1 MRRASLYPK
10 LAASALRKNIRIY
23 LPYLLASTGTVMM
36 FNLLLGLSTD
46 PQVASLRGG
55 AQVQLVLALGC
66 IVVAIFSAIL
76 LFYTNGVIVRQ
87 RKREFGLY
95 NILGMEKRHVGLVL
109 LWETIYT
116 ALISFALG
124 VLGSLVFS
132 KLAQMLILHM
142 LGGSVNLKLG
152 FQPGAALATLAL
164 FLGIFLL
171 TLVKN
176 LAVLFRARPV
186 ELLRS
191 ASEGEREPKSRWLL
205 AALGVLTLGGG
216 YVLSLR
222 TNDVYNAI
230 GNFFIAVILVIIGTY
245 LLFTT
250 FSIVLLKALRKNKRY
265 YYKTN
270 HFVAVSGM
278 LYRMKRNA
286 MGLASICI
294 LSTMVLVTVSTTF
307 SLYLGIDGVMDAR
320 YPSEVGYSMRWE
332 ETTDVQRAEALE
344 CVRALVEDYDLQIE
358 DDRRYAMLSFVSLL
372 MEDGATLDFDRRTGV
387 PSERFI
393 SLNVLMMEDYAGL
406 GGAAMDLKPGEAL
419 VYSSRGRKME
429 EMHIGEISLRL
440 HAQECFPERVSMNIY
455 ADEVENVYLV
465 VDGVQTLLQI
475 AEVEQSAYGKNASAI
490 RECVS
495 FNLKGSEADVL
506 AYETALVDVAVR
518 GDYDWTLYSLRC
530 RQKEY
535 YEEYLAF
542 YGAMFFLGMFLG
554 FLFVMTT
561 VTIMYYKQV
570 SEGMEDRGRY
580 AIMQKVGMTRAEVRS
595 SIRSQVLTVFFLPLG
610 TAAVHVAC
618 AFPMIVYILAAF
630 GVQDVKLFALCTLGC
645 FGVFTVL
652 YVAVYLLTARAYN
665 RIVEGRQG

>member
-1 MRRASLYPK
+1 MRKASLYPK

-36 FNLLLGLSTD
+36 FNLLLGLTTD

-55 AQVQLVLALGC
+55 VQVQLVLALGC

-76 LFYTNGVIVRQ
+76 LFYTNGVIIRQ

-116 ALISFALG
+116 ALISFTLG

-132 KLAQMLILHM
+132 KLAQLLILHM
-142 LGGSVNLKLG
+142 LGGSMNLKLG

-164 FLGIFLL
+164 FLSIFLL

-176 LAVLFRARPV
+176 LAVIFRARPV

-191 ASEGEREPKSRWLL
+191 ASEGEREPRSRWLL

-320 YPSEVGYSMRWE
+320 YPSEVGYNMRWE

-344 CVRALVEDYDLQIE
+344 CVRALAENYDLQIE

-419 VYSSRGRKME
+419 LYSSRGRKME

-440 HAQECFPERVSMNIY
+440 HAQERFPERLSMNIY

-465 VDGVQTLLQI
+465 VDGAQTLMQI
-475 AEVEQSAYGKNASAI
+475 AEVEQAAYGKNASTI

-495 FNLKGSEADVL
+495 FNLRGSEADVL

-518 GDYDWTLYSLRC
+518 GDYDWTLYNLRC

>member
-1 MRRASLYPK
+1 MRKASLYPK

-55 AQVQLVLALGC
+55 VQVQLVLALGC

-116 ALISFALG
+116 ALISFTLG

-132 KLAQMLILHM
+132 KLAQLLILHM
-142 LGGSVNLKLG
+142 LGGSMNLKLG

-164 FLGIFLL
+164 FLSIFLL

-176 LAVLFRARPV
+176 LAVIFRARPV

-191 ASEGEREPKSRWLL
+191 AREGEREPRSRWLL

-320 YPSEVGYSMRWE
+320 YPSEVGYSLRWE
-332 ETTDVQRAEALE
+332 ETTQAQRGEALE
-344 CVRALVEDYDLQIE
+344 SVYALAEAHGVQIADE
-358 DDRRYAMLSFVSLL
+358 QRYSMLSFVSPL

-419 VYSSRGRKME
+419 VYSDRGRKME
-429 EMHIGEISLRL
+429 EMHIGDLSLRL
-440 HAQECFPERVSMNIY
+440 HALERFPERIGSNLY
-455 ADEVENVYLV
+455 ALDTENVYLV
-465 VDGVQTLLQI
+465 VDGAQTLMQI
-475 AEVEQSAYGKNASAI
+475 AKIERAAYGKNASSI
-490 RECVS
+490 QECVS
-495 FNLKGSEADVL
+495 FNLKGLEADIL
-506 AYETALVDVAVR
+506 AYETALTDDEVE
-518 GDYDWTLYSLRC
+518 GNNDWTLYNLRC

-665 RIVEGRQG
+665 RIVEGQQG

>member
-1 MRRASLYPK
+1 MA
-10 LAASALRKNIRIY
+10 
-23 LPYLLASTGTVMM
+23 
-36 FNLLLGLSTD
+36 LLGA
-46 PQVASLRGG
+46 VA
-55 AQVQLVLALGC
+55 
-66 IVVAIFSAIL
+66 
-76 LFYTNGVIVRQ
+76 
-87 RKREFGLY
+87 
-95 NILGMEKRHVGLVL
+95 M
-109 LWETIYT
+109 
-116 ALISFALG
+116 
-124 VLGSLVFS
+124 
-132 KLAQMLILHM
+132 
-142 LGGSVNLKLG
+142 
-152 FQPGAALATLAL
+152 
-164 FLGIFLL
+164 
-171 TLVKN
+171 
-176 LAVLFRARPV
+176 
-186 ELLRS
+186 
-191 ASEGEREPKSRWLL
+191 
-205 AALGVLTLGGG
+205 GGG
-216 YVLSLR
+216 Y
-222 TNDVYNAI
+222 YIAI
-230 GNFFIAVILVIIGTY
+230 VTENPIKATMLFFVAVILVIIGTY

-250 FSIVLLKALRKNKRY
+250 FSIVLLKALRKNRRY

-320 YPSEVGYSMRWE
+320 YPSEVGYSLRWE
-332 ETTDVQRAEALE
+332 ETTQAQRGEALE
-344 CVRALVEDYDLQIE
+344 SVHALAEAHGVQIADE
-358 DDRRYAMLSFVSLL
+358 QRYSMLSFVSPL
-372 MEDGATLDFDRRTGV
+372 MEDGATLDFDRRSGV

-419 VYSSRGRKME
+419 LYSSRGRKME

-440 HAQECFPERVSMNIY
+440 HAQERFPERLSMNIY

-465 VDGVQTLLQI
+465 VDGAQTLMQI
-475 AEVEQSAYGKNASAI
+475 AEVEQAAYGKNASTI

-495 FNLKGSEADVL
+495 FNLRGSEADVL

-518 GDYDWTLYSLRC
+518 GDYDWTLYNLRC

-618 AFPMIVYILAAF
+618 AFPMVVFILAAF

>member
-1 MRRASLYPK
+1 MRKMRLYPK

-46 PQVASLRGG
+46 PQLASLRGG
-55 AQVQLVLALGC
+55 ANVQLVLALGC
-66 IVVAIFSAIL
+66 IIVAIFSAIL

-116 ALISFALG
+116 ALISFVLG
-124 VLGSLVFS
+124 VLGSMVFS
-132 KLAQMLILHM
+132 KLAQLLILHM
-142 LGGSVNLKLG
+142 LGGDVNLRLG
-152 FQPGAALATLAL
+152 FQPWAALATLAL

-171 TLVKN
+171 TLIKN
-176 LAVLFRARPV
+176 LAVIFRARPV

-191 ASEGEREPKSRWLL
+191 ATEGEREPKSRWLL
-205 AALGVLTLGGG
+205 AALGVITLGGG

-250 FSIVLLKALRKNKRY
+250 FSIVLLKALRKNRRY

-270 HFVAVSGM
+270 HFVAISGM
-278 LYRMKRNA
+278 MYRMKRNA

-307 SLYLGIDGVMDAR
+307 CLYLGIDGVMDAR

-580 AIMQKVGMTRAEVRS
+580 VIMQKVGMTRAEVRS

-630 GVQDVKLFALCTLGC
+630 GVQDVKLFAKCTLGC
-645 FGVFTVL
+645 FGAFAVL
-652 YVAVYLLTARAYN
+652 YIAVYLLTARAYN
-665 RIVEGRQG
+665 RIVEGQ

>member
-46 PQVASLRGG
+46 SQVASLRGG

-320 YPSEVGYSMRWE
+320 YPSEVGYNMRWE

-344 CVRALVEDYDLQIE
+344 CVRALAENYDLQIE
-358 DDRRYAMLSFVSLL
+358 DDRRYAMLSFVSPL
-372 MEDGATLDFDRRTGV
+372 MEDGATLDFDRRSGV
-387 PSERFI
+387 PSDRFI
-393 SLNVLMMEDYAGL
+393 RLSVLMMEDYAGL

-419 VYSSRGRKME
+419 LYSSRGRKME

-440 HAQECFPERVSMNIY
+440 HAQERFPERLSMNIY

-465 VDGVQTLLQI
+465 VDGAQTLMQI
-475 AEVEQSAYGKNASAI
+475 AEVEQAAYGKNASTI

-495 FNLKGSEADVL
+495 FNLRGSEADVL

-518 GDYDWTLYSLRC
+518 GDYDWTLYNLRC

-618 AFPMIVYILAAF
+618 AFPMIVFILAAF

-652 YVAVYLLTARAYN
+652 YIAVYLLTARAYN

>member
-116 ALISFALG
+116 ALISFTLG

-132 KLAQMLILHM
+132 KLAQLLILHM

-176 LAVLFRARPV
+176 LAVIFRARPV

-191 ASEGEREPKSRWLL
+191 AREGEREPRSRILL
-205 AALGVLTLGGG
+205 AALGVVTLGGG

-250 FSIVLLKALRKNKRY
+250 FSIVLLKALRKNRRY

-307 SLYLGIDGVMDAR
+307 CLYLGIDGVMDAR
-320 YPSEVGYSMRWE
+320 YPSEVGYFMRWE
-332 ETTDVQRAEALE
+332 ETSDAQRAEALE
-344 CVRALVEDYDLQIE
+344 SVHVLAEAHGVQIADE
-358 DDRRYAMLSFVSLL
+358 QRYSMLSFVSPL

-393 SLNVLMMEDYAGL
+393 CLNVTTMEDYAGL

-419 VYSSRGRKME
+419 VYSDRGRTMGA
-429 EMHIGEISLRL
+429 MHIGELSLRL
-440 HAQECFPERVSMNIY
+440 HALERFPDRIGTPLY
-455 ADEVENVYLV
+455 ALDTENVYLV
-465 VDGVQTLLQI
+465 VDGAQTLLRI
-475 AEVEQSAYGKNASAI
+475 GEIERAAYGKNASSI
-490 RECVS
+490 QECVS
-495 FNLKGSEADVL
+495 FNLNGAEADVV
-506 AYETALVDVAVR
+506 AFETALTDDEVE
-518 GDYDWTLYSLRC
+518 GNNDWTLYDLRC

-535 YEEYLAF
+535 YEEYVAF

-630 GVQDVKLFALCTLGC
+630 GVQDVKLFAKCTLGC
-645 FGVFTVL
+645 FGAFAVL
-652 YVAVYLLTARAYN
+652 YIAVYLLTARAYN
-665 RIVEGRQG
+665 RIVEGQ

>member
-46 PQVASLRGG
+46 SQVASLRGG

-116 ALISFALG
+116 ALISFAVG

-164 FLGIFLL
+164 FLGIFFL

-320 YPSEVGYSMRWE
+320 YPSEVGYNMRWE

-344 CVRALVEDYDLQIE
+344 CVRALAENYDLQIE
-358 DDRRYAMLSFVSLL
+358 DDRRYAMLSFVSPL
-372 MEDGATLDFDRRTGV
+372 MEDGATLDFDRRSGV
-387 PSERFI
+387 PSDRFI
-393 SLNVLMMEDYAGL
+393 RLSVLMMEDYAGL

-440 HAQECFPERVSMNIY
+440 HAQERFPERLSMNIY

-465 VDGVQTLLQI
+465 VDGAQTLMQI
-475 AEVEQSAYGKNASAI
+475 AEVEQAAYGKNASTI

-495 FNLKGSEADVL
+495 FNLRGSEADVL

-518 GDYDWTLYSLRC
+518 GDYDWTLYNLRC

-610 TAAVHVAC
+610 TAAVHAAC
-618 AFPMIVYILAAF
+618 AFPMIVFILAAF

-652 YVAVYLLTARAYN
+652 YIAVYLLTARAYN

>member
-320 YPSEVGYSMRWE
+320 YPSEVGYNMRWE

-344 CVRALVEDYDLQIE
+344 CVRALAENYDLQIE
-358 DDRRYAMLSFVSLL
+358 DDRRYAMLSFVSPL
-372 MEDGATLDFDRRTGV
+372 MEDGATLDFDRRSGV
-387 PSERFI
+387 PSDRFI
-393 SLNVLMMEDYAGL
+393 RLSVLMMEDYAGL

-419 VYSSRGRKME
+419 LYSSRGRKME

-440 HAQECFPERVSMNIY
+440 HAQERFPERLSMNIY

-465 VDGVQTLLQI
+465 VDGAQTLMQI
-475 AEVEQSAYGKNASAI
+475 AEVEQAAYGKNASTI

-495 FNLKGSEADVL
+495 FNLRGSEADVL

-518 GDYDWTLYSLRC
+518 GDYDWTLYNLRC

-652 YVAVYLLTARAYN
+652 YIAVYLLTARAYN

>member
-46 PQVASLRGG
+46 SQVASLRGG

-320 YPSEVGYSMRWE
+320 YPSEVGYNMRWE

-344 CVRALVEDYDLQIE
+344 CVRALAENYDLQIE
-358 DDRRYAMLSFVSLL
+358 DDRRYAMLSFVSPL
-372 MEDGATLDFDRRTGV
+372 MEDGATLDFDRRSGV
-387 PSERFI
+387 PSDRFI
-393 SLNVLMMEDYAGL
+393 RLSVLMMEDYAGL

-419 VYSSRGRKME
+419 LYSSRGRKME

-440 HAQECFPERVSMNIY
+440 HAQGRFPERLSMNIY

-465 VDGVQTLLQI
+465 VDGAQTLMQI
-475 AEVEQSAYGKNASAI
+475 AEVEQAAYGKNASTI

-495 FNLKGSEADVL
+495 FNLRGSEADVL

-518 GDYDWTLYSLRC
+518 GDYDWTLYNLRC

-618 AFPMIVYILAAF
+618 AFPMIVFILAAF

-652 YVAVYLLTARAYN
+652 YIAVYLLTARAYN